1 MTLVARLSL
10 VFQAIAAE
18 IKAIIARS
26 IPAGGTAGQV
36 LTKTSA
42 TDYAVQWSSI
52 IAAVLSGY
60 VSSTGTIAA
69 TDTILAAIGKL
80 NGNIGLKSNLS
91 LTVSTKTASY
101 TLALVD
107 NGSMIS
113 MNLSAANSLTIPAN
127 ATIAFPIGSQLI
139 IHQEG
144 SGQTTIVAA
153 SGVTINAAGGKL
165 KLNTQFSSAT
175 LIKKAINVW
184 SVAGDLVA

>member
-113 MNLSAANSLTIPAN
+113 MNLSAANSVTIPAN
-127 ATIAFPIGSQLI
+127 TIAFPIGSQMI

-144 SGQTTIVAA
+144 TGQTTIVAA
-153 SGVTINAAGGKL
+153 SGVTLNAAGGKL

-175 LIKKAINVW
+175 LIKKATNVW